1 MLICNFEMKKF
12 VIHIVVLFTFFGNE
26 KLFAQSPAHNIA
38 LTSTEQGSVLLKCF
52 SQEVYFDN
60 GMNVYRRAES
70 EPEWTKLNV
79 APIKKGDYLIPQ
91 NIIDKDKVLKRL
103 IDFATKVPHEK
114 IKGIVKITMLIDAIQ
129 NNEYA
134 KFLGILYE
142 DKSIQK
148 GLRYEYKVCKITSTN
163 SEEIVSVS
171 ELFVA
176 GTPVKIDPPQNI
188 ETKKHE
194 KKVEFKWKIEVERY
208 YAVNVFMGMK
218 KDLSDQKLMTPTPL
232 MVTKVKNPKGVMEW
246 PSVFYQKDSLKK
258 KAPYYFRFTAIDY
271 FNQEGPK
278 SETFE
283 IIPPDETPPHSPEN
297 FKLESKD
304 FTFSLKWNTVKS
316 PDLMGYNIYRSTSD
330 KLPYVKVNT
339 NLLKAKDTV
348 FTNTVSKPGAYYFYV
363 ASVDSALNEGKSAK
377 LTKEAFD
384 NVPPDAVKNVTAKVE
399 PGKIMLTWQAN
410 IEGDLLGYIVL
421 SADNMKRGK
430 DHNKEPHFSPMI
442 TKPIKSTEY
451 IAIKPKD
458 VKNEFLYKVI
468 AIDTNF
474 NRSAPSEIA
483 KIKLPDVTPPTP
495 PFIKEINI
503 NESGFALIEF
513 LPDLSPDLKGYHV
526 YRSEKHDS
534 ANYKRINLQII
545 PPTSTSFVD
554 RNISPDTLYHFYLV
568 AIDSAGNIS
577 RPSVAF
583 PFEKP
588 VVKDILQSLKEVKYK
603 YNRRNNQIEL
613 SWELK
618 KDPNVIGFT
627 VFRKTNLE
635 DVFTPISGL
644 IKNNSFYDNKI
655 FETIKT
661 YQYEVREYSKHGT
674 VEKSPILTIE
684 IK

>member
-1 MLICNFEMKKF
+1 MKSCLIY
-12 VIHIVVLFTFFGNE
+12 IIILFAFFGNK
-26 KLFAQSPAHNIA
+26 KLLAQSPAHNIA
-38 LTSTEQGSVLLKCF
+38 LTSTDQGAIVLKCF

-60 GMNVYRRAES
+60 GINIYRRTET
-70 EPEWTKLNV
+70 EQQWTKLNA
-79 APIKKGDYLIPQ
+79 APVKKGDYVIPQ
-91 NIIDKDKVLKRL
+91 STIDKDKILKRL
-103 IDFATKVPHEK
+103 IDFANKVPHEK
-114 IKGIVKITMLIDAIQ
+114 IKGFVKITMLIDAIQ

-142 DKSIQK
+142 DKSVQK
-148 GLRYEYKVCKITSTN
+148 GVRYEYKVCKITNTN

-171 ELFVA
+171 DFFVA
-176 GTPVKIDPPQNI
+176 GNPVKIIPPQNI
-188 ETKKHE
+188 EAKKHE

-258 KAPYYFRFTAIDY
+258 KVPYYFQFTAIDY

-278 SETFE
+278 SEVFE

-297 FKLESKD
+297 FSLEVKD
-304 FTFSLKWNTVKS
+304 FTFSLKWNSVKS
-316 PDLMGYNIYRSTSD
+316 KDLMGYNIYRSTSD
-330 KLPYVKVNT
+330 KLPFVKVNAT
-339 NLLKAKDTV
+339 LLKAKDTV
-348 FTNTVSKPGAYYFYV
+348 FTNIVSKPGAYYFYV
-363 ASVDSALNEGKSAK
+363 ASVDSSLNEGKSAK

-384 NVPPDAVKNVTAKVE
+384 NIPPNAVKNVTAKVE
-399 PGKIMLTWQAN
+399 PGKIMLSWQAN
-410 IEGDLLGYIVL
+410 TEGDLLGYIVL

-442 TKPIKSTEY
+442 TKPIQSTEF

-458 VKNEFLYKVI
+458 IKNEFLYKVI

-483 KIKLPDVTPPTP
+483 KVKLPDVTPPTS
-495 PFIKEINI
+495 PFIKEINC
-503 NESGFALIEF
+503 NENGFALIEF
-513 LPDLSPDLKGYHV
+513 LPDLTPDLKGYHV

-534 ANYKRINLQII
+534 ANYKRVNIQLI
-545 PPTSTSFVD
+545 PPTSTSFID
-554 RNISPDTLYHFYLV
+554 RYIAPDTLYHYYMV

-588 VVKDILQSLKEVKYK
+588 VVKDLLQKLSDIKYK
-603 YNRRNNQIEL
+603 YNKRNNQIEL
-613 SWELK
+613 SWNLK
-618 KDPNVIGFT
+618 TDPNVIGFT
-627 VFRKTNLE
+627 VFRKTNLD

-644 IKNNSFYDNKI
+644 IKDNFFSDSKI
-655 FETIKT
+655 LETIKT

-674 VEKSPILTIE
+674 VERSPILTIE